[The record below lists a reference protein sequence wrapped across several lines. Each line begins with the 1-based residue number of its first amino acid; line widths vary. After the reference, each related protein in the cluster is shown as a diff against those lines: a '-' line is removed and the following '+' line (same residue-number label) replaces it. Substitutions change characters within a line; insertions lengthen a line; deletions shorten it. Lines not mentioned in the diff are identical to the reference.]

1 MVDALAVAP
10 QGSIITAIHQS
21 ESSST
26 FNLTIPP
33 SLRNH
38 TFTSAESFITY
49 HVSRSP
55 VILMLHGFGPT
66 IPTDEILR
74 AVALAVGIAFD
85 KIVECGGEVLMAKGI
100 FVYSHVFTN
109 RDEIILSVS
118 DFRET
123 GGSMTYYNLR
133 DALRGVG
140 EFFLGRRRAQELQ
153 FEVNV
158 EDQGY
163 RGTGHID
170 YKPARRSSSAVA

>member
-1 MVDALAVAP
+1 
-10 QGSIITAIHQS
+10 
-21 ESSST
+21 
-26 FNLTIPP
+26 
-33 SLRNH
+33 
-38 TFTSAESFITY
+38 
-49 HVSRSP
+49 
-55 VILMLHGFGPT
+55 MLHGFGPT

-85 KIVECGGEVLMAKGI
+85 KIVECGGEVLMTKGI